1 MSGEKD
7 MSNLF
12 QRVTALERDDADTDQ
27 SVTRIIKN
35 YSAPGLSVRVVYN
48 IHQYRICGDVNP
60 LYGAI
65 TATDSYL

>member
-7 MSNLF
+7 VSNLF
-12 QRVTALERDDADTDQ
+12 KRVTALEQDDADSDQ

-35 YSAPGLSVRVVYN
+35 YNTFGLRMTLTVHL
-48 IHQYRICGDVNP
+48 HQYRICGDTNP
-60 LYGAI
+60 LLLAI

>member
-27 SVTRIIKN
+27 SVTRIVKN
-35 YSAPGLSVRVVYN
+35 YSAAGLSVRVVYN
-48 IHQYRICGDVNP
+48 IHQYRIFGDVNP